1 MSRGTEGTTGVGR
14 LRIDGS
20 TVATHTTENIFFLMI
35 SWSGLDIGLDRG
47 TAVSLYQSPYAF
59 SGELIKVTVN
69 LVDDQT
75 LDGNG
80 VGKAEMMR
88 E

>member
-1 MSRGTEGTTGVGR
+1 
-14 LRIDGS
+14 
-20 TVATHTTENIFFLMI
+20 MI